1 MIDFINEISIS
12 LVEFIASQL
21 QPRTSI
27 NQYNSEMNKS
37 KILRSEKAS
46 NKELLTVSWPQT
58 PMSPAT
64 YSCIVG
70 QYMVICVQFTITIK
84 HKQAEV
90 YIIHASNKK
99 STAQTQHANMKT
111 LNFTSIKV
119 QKQNNVKVAPRSG

>member
-1 MIDFINEISIS
+1 MIDFINEISLS
-12 LVEFIASQL
+12 LVDFIASQL

-90 YIIHASNKK
+90 YIIHA
-99 STAQTQHANMKT
+99 
-111 LNFTSIKV
+111 
-119 QKQNNVKVAPRSG
+119 